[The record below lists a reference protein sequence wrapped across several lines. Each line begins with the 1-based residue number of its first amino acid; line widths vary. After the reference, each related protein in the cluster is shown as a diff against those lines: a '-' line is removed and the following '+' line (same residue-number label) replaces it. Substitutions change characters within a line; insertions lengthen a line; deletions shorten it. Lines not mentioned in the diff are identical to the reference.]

1 MDHRPSPTLR
11 QKEGGGGGRGEK
23 SIVRSIKNAK
33 KFADLGTYV
42 QKDQPIIKFGEK
54 KVNGFYKT

>member
-1 MDHRPSPTLR
+1 MDHLQHLGKKR
-11 QKEGGGGGRGEK
+11 GGRGGMGGK
-23 SIVRSIKNAK
+23 STVRSIKNAK

>member
-1 MDHRPSPTLR
+1 MGEVA
-11 QKEGGGGGRGEK
+11 KVWGEK